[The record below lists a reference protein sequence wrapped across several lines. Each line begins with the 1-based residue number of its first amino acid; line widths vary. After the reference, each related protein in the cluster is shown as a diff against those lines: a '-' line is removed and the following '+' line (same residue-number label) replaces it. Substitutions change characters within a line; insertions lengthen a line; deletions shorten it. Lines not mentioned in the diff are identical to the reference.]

1 MEMFD
6 ESFAVDTSNV
16 RTAIAAGNLRPVSA
30 ISVQACHEAPI
41 AARGRNIHTR
51 WPAEAPTI
59 APTQSMKIVLA
70 SRGARPSIGR
80 SCWGVVTRK
89 APKGATYPTFCGPKQ
104 TPIQGGGA

>member
-30 ISVQACHEAPI
+30 ISVQACHEAAI
-41 AARGRNIHTR
+41 TARGRNIHTR
-51 WPAEAPTI
+51 WPAEAPAI
-59 APTQSMKIVLA
+59 APTQSMKIVLV

-80 SCWGVVTRK
+80 AACGTGTRQAPHVVR
-89 APKGATYPTFCGPKQ
+89 YPGFSRRRP
-104 TPIQGGGA
+104 

>member
-41 AARGRNIHTR
+41 TARGRNIHTR
-51 WPAEAPTI
+51 WPAEAPAI
-59 APTQSMKIVLA
+59 APPQSMKIVLP

-80 SCWGVVTRK
+80 AGCVMGPRR
-89 APKGATYPTFCGPKQ
+89 APQGAACPTFL
-104 TPIQGGGA
+104 

>member
-51 WPAEAPTI
+51 WPAEAPAI
-59 APTQSMKIVLA
+59 APTQSMKIVLV

-80 SCWGVVTRK
+80 SACVMVTR
-89 APKGATYPTFCGPKQ
+89 
-104 TPIQGGGA
+104 